1 MAVAAA
7 AAARAVI
14 RDETMNQTI
23 THTGDILLVDDDPDL
38 LKLISLRLT
47 STGYRV
53 RTADS
58 GETALAAIAIAR
70 PAVVIT
76 DLRMP
81 GIDGMQLFEAIH
93 RRHPALPVIIL
104 TAHGTI
110 PDAVNATQRG
120 VFGFL
125 TKPFDS
131 QELLQKVGAAL
142 AVSGDDVPGT
152 EGAGSE
158 WRAGIVTRSPK
169 MDDLLRQA
177 RLVADSDASVLIYG
191 DSGTGKELL
200 ARAIHRASP
209 RAEKPFVAV
218 NCGAIPGD
226 LLESELFGHA
236 RGAFTGAIQAHK
248 GLFQAADGGTLF
260 LDEIGDMPLPLQV
273 KLLRVLQEGEVRP
286 VGSTQ
291 AIPVDVRVISAT
303 HRDLDAH
310 RVSGQFREDLY
321 YRLNVVSLHLPPLS
335 ERREDIP
342 LLATYILRKLAER
355 YRKPVPTLAPD
366 AMALLV
372 AAPWPGNVR
381 QLVNLLEQA
390 VALTPTTVI
399 PASLVQ
405 NALKEDASALVPFEE
420 ARKGF
425 ERDYLVRL
433 LKITGGNVTQAA
445 QLAKRN
451 RTEFYKLLQ
460 RHRLEPAMFKSAK
473 T

>member
-1 MAVAAA
+1 
-7 AAARAVI
+7 
-14 RDETMNQTI
+14 MNPSLMP
-23 THTGDILLVDDDPDL
+23 TGDILLVDDDPDL

-58 GETALAAIAIAR
+58 GETAPAAITIAR
-70 PAVVIT
+70 PAVFIT

-142 AVSGDDVPGT
+142 AVSGEDAPDAQ
-152 EGAGSE
+152 GAGSA
-158 WRAGIVTRSPK
+158 WRADIVTRSPK

-191 DSGTGKELL
+191 ESGTGKELL

-273 KLLRVLQEGEVRP
+273 KLLRVLQENEVRP

-291 AIPVDVRVISAT
+291 AIPVDVRVVSAT

-321 YRLNVVSLHLPPLS
+321 YRLNVVSLRLPQLS

-405 NALKEDASALVPFEE
+405 NALKQDASALVPFEE
-420 ARKGF
+420 ARKSF

-460 RHRLEPAMFKSAK
+460 RHRLEPAMFKEAK

>member
-1 MAVAAA
+1 
-7 AAARAVI
+7 
-14 RDETMNQTI
+14 MNP
-23 THTGDILLVDDDPDL
+23 GEILLVDDDPDL

-47 STGYRV
+47 SAGYRV

-58 GETALAAIAIAR
+58 GETALAALALAR
-70 PAVVIT
+70 PGLVIT
-76 DLRMP
+76 DLKMP

-93 RRHPALPVIIL
+93 RQHPALPVIIL

-110 PDAVNATQRG
+110 PDAVSATQRG

-131 QELLQKVGAAL
+131 QELLQKVAASL
-142 AVSGDDVPGT
+142 KLSGNAPVEGDAAVGDWR
-152 EGAGSE
+152 EG
-158 WRAGIVTRSPK
+158 ILTRSAK
-169 MDDLLRQA
+169 MEDLLRQA
-177 RLVADSDASVLIYG
+177 RLVAESDASVLIYG

-200 ARAIHRASP
+200 ARAIHRASR
-209 RAEKPFVAV
+209 RALQPFVAV

-236 RGAFTGAIQAHK
+236 RGAFTGAVQAHK
-248 GLFQAADGGTLF
+248 GLFQSADGGTLL

-303 HRDLDAH
+303 HRDLEVQRAEG
-310 RVSGQFREDLY
+310 RFREDLY
-321 YRLNVVSLHLPPLS
+321 YRLNVVSLNLPPLS
-335 ERREDIP
+335 DRREDIP
-342 LLATYILRKLAER
+342 LLSAHILRKLAER

-381 QLVNLLEQA
+381 QLLNLLEQA

-399 PASLVQ
+399 PASLVSS
-405 NALKEDASALVPFEE
+405 ALKEDAAALVPFEE
-420 ARKGF
+420 ARKTF
-425 ERDYLVRL
+425 ERDYLARL

-460 RHRLEPAMFKSAK
+460 RHRLEPAQFKEAK
-473 T
+473 S